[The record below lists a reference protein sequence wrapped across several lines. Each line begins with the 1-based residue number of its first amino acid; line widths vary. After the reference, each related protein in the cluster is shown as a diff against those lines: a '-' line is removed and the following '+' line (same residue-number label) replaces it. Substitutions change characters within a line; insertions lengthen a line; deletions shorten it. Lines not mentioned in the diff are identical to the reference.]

1 MGSRKKVRLV
11 NPDILRWNEK
21 YRAAAS
27 GGFAT
32 PDPLLFEQQGLLSDR
47 GRALDVACGAGANA
61 LFVAACGYRVVGID
75 ASIEGLKIARRRAR
89 ERGLKVDFLNVDLE
103 RYRPPPLAFDLLLV
117 FRYLNRG
124 LFPAL
129 EETLRPGGL
138 MFYKTFNQYHLR
150 GKPSFNPEY
159 LLEPGELKRCFS
171 GLEVLAASDD
181 DSQAP
186 ESFLIARKSPD

>member
-1 MGSRKKVRLV
+1 VRLV

-27 GGFAT
+27 GGFST
-32 PDPLLFEQQGLLSDR
+32 PDALLFEQRALLSDN
-47 GRALDVACGAGANA
+47 GRALDVACGAGANG
-61 LFVAACGYRVVGID
+61 LFVAACGYRVVGVD
-75 ASIEGLKIARRRAR
+75 ASIEGLKIAQRRAR
-89 ERGLKVDFLNVDLE
+89 ERGLQVDFINVDLE

-129 EETLRPGGL
+129 EEALRPGGL
-138 MFYKTFNQYHLR
+138 MFYKTFNQNHLR
-150 GKPSFNPEY
+150 RKPGFNPEY
-159 LLEPGELKRCFS
+159 LLESGELKRRFS

-186 ESFLIARKSPD
+186 ESFLIARKSSD